1 MYYATI
7 DIGSII
13 SDTKENRS
21 NLVGV
26 ALHASLLSAPTY
38 MTFHSMPRVAKYSL
52 FPSLATRAVGHP
64 LHTLPL
70 CLPRNA

>member
-1 MYYATI
+1 MCVYGVGGGLLGIYATI

-13 SDTKENRS
+13 SDTKENRTS

-38 MTFHSMPRVAKYSL
+38 MTFCFTVHL
-52 FPSLATRAVGHP
+52 E
-64 LHTLPL
+64 
-70 CLPRNA
+70 